1 MYNRK
6 VEESNER
13 VATKKGSEHVGDK
26 ANVSGNDIIRDQIDF
41 ERHRETIDEF
51 KARMIYSRMREEE
64 AKYHT

>member
-13 VATKKGSEHVGDK
+13 VATKKGSEQ

-51 KARMIYSRMREEE
+51 KASMIYSRMREEE

>member
-13 VATKKGSEHVGDK
+13 VGLKKGSEHVGNR
-26 ANVSGNDIIRDQIDF
+26 ANLSGNDIIRDQIEF
-41 ERHRETIDEF
+41 ERHQGIIDEF
-51 KARMIYSRMREEE
+51 KASMIYSRMREEE